1 MIIGR
6 DEEKQTISDELENS
20 AQSSTVVATAVKTPA
35 EKTAKAARTARTAT
49 PSRKAASFRQ
59 RNPLFTNAFRF
70 RLKSFL
76 PGGDDFS
83 LRRFSITEA
92 AFLFMLAYLASRGLG
107 VIRQTIFND
116 LFGTG
121 SAANAYYAAA
131 RLPDTLFDLIAGGAL
146 THAFIP
152 VFLSYEKD
160 HDRKEA
166 WRLVSL
172 VFNMLL
178 VALTL
183 MVTVSEF
190 VAPVFVS
197 RLLVPGYS
205 PAEQA
210 LTTSLTRILLV
221 QPLVLGLGTVATAI
235 LNSKRQFLLPAVSLA
250 IYNFGL
256 IGGLLFSLAI
266 PGVGIYGPTYG
277 ILVAAVMQVLVM
289 VPGLVKQGVR
299 YTFIWNV
306 NHPGL
311 QQVLQLLGPNVLAVV
326 IASIGLVI
334 ETNFISYMHD
344 KASLAAAHNAYLL
357 YALPLTLIGQAIGQ
371 AALPQ
376 LASLATSAR
385 FVRLRITIVKLVAVA
400 LLFSLVASLMLY
412 LFGRP
417 AIHLLFQ
424 HGAFTKHSTA
434 LTNTA
439 LLGYAIALPGL
450 AIAQLLVLGFYALK
464 DARTPLGGDVLALA
478 ARWTLIY
485 MLTRTLTGT
494 HVILAVP
501 LAAAGAG
508 ISEALLLGFL
518 LFMRLRN
525 KAKTDKGMQRLER
538 RRKHDVQSIVAQQ
551 TEDADVPL
559 TSLDELIEEEI
570 AAVQEVP
577 KISEENDL

>member
-1 MIIGR
+1 MIVGR
-6 DEEKQTISDELENS
+6 DEEKQAISDKLENS
-20 AQSSTVVATAVKTPA
+20 AQGSTTVATAVKAPT
-35 EKTAKAARTARTAT
+35 EKTTIST
-49 PSRKAASFRQ
+49 RKAVSTRQ
-59 RNPLFTNAFRF
+59 RNPLLTNAFRF
-70 RLKSFL
+70 RVRSFL

-131 RLPDTLFDLIAGGAL
+131 RLPETLFDLIAGGAL

-166 WRLVSL
+166 WRLASL
-172 VFNMLL
+172 VFNVLL

-183 MVTVSEF
+183 MFMVSEF
-190 VAPVFVS
+190 IAPVFVS

-235 LNSKRQFLLPAVSLA
+235 LNSKRQFMLPAVSLA

-266 PGVGIYGPTYG
+266 PVVGIYGPTYG
-277 ILVAAVMQVLVM
+277 MLAAAVIQVLVM
-289 VPGLVKQGVR
+289 GPGLVKQGVR
-299 YTFIWNV
+299 YTFTWNV
-306 NHPGL
+306 RHPGL
-311 QQVLQLLGPNVLAVV
+311 QQVFRMLGPNVLAVV
-326 IASIGLVI
+326 IASIGFVI

-344 KASLAAAHNAYLL
+344 KASLSAAHNAYLL

-376 LASLATSAR
+376 LASLATLAR
-385 FVRLRITIVKLVAVA
+385 FVRLRITMVKLIVAA
-400 LLFSLVASLMLY
+400 IGFSVVASLMLY
-412 LFGRP
+412 LLGRP
-417 AIHLLFQ
+417 AIHLLFE

-434 LTNTA
+434 LTTTA

-450 AIAQLLVLGFYALK
+450 ALTQLLVLGFYALK
-464 DARTPLGGDVLALA
+464 DARTPLGGDVLGLA
-478 ARWTLIY
+478 TRWTLIY
-485 MLTRTLTGT
+485 VLTRTLTGT

-501 LAAAGAG
+501 LAAAGTG
-508 ISEALLLGFL
+508 IVESLLLGCL
-518 LFMRLRN
+518 LFVRLRN
-525 KAKTDKGMQRLER
+525 KVKTDKGMQRLER
-538 RRKHDVQSIVAQQ
+538 RRKHEVQSLLAQQ
-551 TEDADVPL
+551 PDDVGIALLP
-559 TSLDELIEEEI
+559 LDELEE
-570 AAVQEVP
+570 QEVVGIP
-577 KISEENDL
+577 EITEESGQ